1 MNVIELKQ
9 ERARLLTEEKSV
21 LESVQDR
28 SNLAPEVAEKFSKLD
43 LAIAGVDSQIRAAE
57 RQEAEARELANA
69 QREKEIVERAKTDE
83 RGIADLAN
91 KSFHGFLRGIKPS
104 DLSPEERALYNEA
117 LKRGQVVGTDSAGGY
132 LTPETFSTE
141 VIKTMKYYGG
151 MMEAAKILT
160 TNEGNPFHMTT
171 RDATS
176 MKAVLIAEATA
187 ASTASLTFGRKT
199 LDAFKYTTNV
209 FTISNELI
217 QDSIV
222 SAEQEIIEVSGE
234 MFGRGF
240 NEAFTTA
247 DGSSKPLGL
256 ISGLAALSS
265 SAGIGKLGSS
275 TTAITYADLVDL
287 KYSVNKAYQSNAKWM
302 FNYLTEGVVRKLVD
316 STGQPIW
323 TMGNI
328 QNGSPD
334 TILGNP
340 YIIND
345 DMANP
350 AAAATPIAF
359 GDFKKAYTIR
369 MVKGVGL
376 RRLTELYATSDE
388 VGFVS
393 FMRADGDLMDTK
405 AAKLFKNAAS

>member
-9 ERARLLTEEKSV
+9 ERAKLLTEEKSV
-21 LESVQDR
+21 LEGVQDR
-28 SNLAPEVAEKFSKLD
+28 SNLAPEVSEKLSKLD
-43 LAIAGVDSQIRAAE
+43 GAIANFDLQIRSAE
-57 RQEAEARELANA
+57 RQEAEARANA
-69 QREKEIVERAKTDE
+69 EKQREIEIQERAKTDE
-83 RGIADLAN
+83 KGILEMAK
-91 KSFHGFLRGIKPS
+91 KSFHGFLRGVKPS

-117 LKRGQVVGTDSAGGY
+117 LRRGQVVGTDSAGGY
-132 LTPETFSTE
+132 LTPENFSSE

-151 MMEAAKILT
+151 MLEAAKIIN
-160 TNEGNPFHMTT
+160 TNEGNPFHMPT
-171 RDATS
+171 RDSTA

-187 ASTASLTFGRKT
+187 ASTASLTYGRKT

-209 FTISNELI
+209 FTVSNELI

-240 NEAFTTA
+240 NEAFTVA
-247 DGSSKPLGL
+247 DGSSKPLGMV
-256 ISGLAALSS
+256 SGLAALGS
-265 SAGIGKLGSS
+265 SAGIGKTGAS

-287 KYSVNKAYQSNAKWM
+287 KYSVNKAYQGNAKWM

-316 STGQPIW
+316 SNGQPIW

-350 AAAATPIAF
+350 AAGAVPIAF
-359 GDFKKAYTIR
+359 GDFAKAYTIR
-369 MVKGVGL
+369 MVRGVGL

-388 VGFVS
+388 IGFVS
-393 FMRADGDLMDTK
+393 FMRADGDLMDVK

>member
-9 ERARLLTEEKSV
+9 ERARLLTEERSV

-28 SNLAPEVAEKFSKLD
+28 SNLAPEVSEKFAKLD
-43 LAIAGVDSQIRAAE
+43 SSIANLDFQIRAAE
-57 RQEAEARELANA
+57 RQEAEARQLADA
-69 QREKEIVERAKTDE
+69 QKQKEIVERAKTDE
-83 RGIADLAN
+83 KGIADLAN
-91 KSFHGFLRGIKPS
+91 KSFHGFIRGIKPEH
-104 DLSPEERALYNEA
+104 LEPEERALYQEA
-117 LKRGQVVGTDSAGGY
+117 LRRGQVVGTDSAGGY
-132 LTPETFSTE
+132 LTPENFSTE
-141 VIKTMKYYGG
+141 IIKTMKYYGG
-151 MMEAAKILT
+151 MMEAAKILS

-209 FTISNELI
+209 FTLSNELI
-217 QDSIV
+217 QDNIV

-247 DGSSKPLGL
+247 NGSSKPLGL
-256 ISGLAALSS
+256 IAGLAALGS
-265 SAGIGKLGSS
+265 SAGIGKTGASA
-275 TTAITYADLVDL
+275 TAITYADLVDL
-287 KYSVNKAYQSNAKWM
+287 KYSVNKAYQANAKWM

-340 YIIND
+340 YIVND

-350 AAAATPIAF
+350 AANATPIAF

-393 FMRADGDLMDTK
+393 FMRADGDLMDEK

>member
-1 MNVIELKQ
+1 MNVIDLKH
-9 ERARLLTEEKSV
+9 ERAKLLTEERSV
-21 LESVQDR
+21 LESVKDPN
-28 SNLAPEVAEKFSKLD
+28 NLDPTVSERFASLD
-43 LAIAGVDSQIRAAE
+43 VAIANFDRQIAAAE
-57 RQEAEARELANA
+57 RQEALERSKADM
-69 QREKEIVERAKTDE
+69 QREQEIVERAKTDE
-83 RGIADLAN
+83 KGIADLAN
-91 KSFHGFLRGIKPS
+91 KSFQGFLRGVKPS

-117 LKRGQVVGTDSAGGY
+117 VKRGQVVGTDSAGGY
-132 LTPETFSTE
+132 LTPDYFSTE
-141 VIKTMKYYGG
+141 VIKSMKYYGG
-151 MMEAAKILT
+151 MLEAAKILN
-160 TNEGNPFHMTT
+160 TNDGNPIHMPT
-171 RDATS
+171 RDSTA

-187 ASTASLTFGRKT
+187 ASTASLTYGRKT

-209 FTISNELI
+209 FTVSNELI

-240 NEAFTTA
+240 NEAFTVA

-256 ISGLAALSS
+256 ISGLAALGSN
-265 SAGIGKLGSS
+265 AGIGKVGSA
-275 TTAITYADLVDL
+275 TTTISYAELVDVKHSL
-287 KYSVNKAYQSNAKWM
+287 NKAYRAGAKWM
-302 FNYLTEGVVRKLVD
+302 FNDLTEGVIRKLVD

-334 TILGNP
+334 TILGHA

-345 DMANP
+345 DMANL
-350 AAAATPIAF
+350 AAGATPIAF
-359 GDFKKAYTIR
+359 GDYKKAYTIR

-376 RRLTELYATSDE
+376 RRLTEIYATSDE
-388 VGFVS
+388 IGFVS
-393 FMRADGDLMDTK
+393 FMRADGDLMDTN

>member
-28 SNLAPEVAEKFSKLD
+28 SNLAPEVSEKFAKLD
-43 LAIAGVDSQIRAAE
+43 KAISDVELQIRSAE

-83 RGIADLAN
+83 KGIADLAN

-104 DLSPEERALYNEA
+104 DLSPEERALYQEA
-117 LKRGQVVGTDSAGGY
+117 LRRGQVVGTDSAGGY

-171 RDATS
+171 RDSTA

-199 LDAFKYTTNV
+199 LDAYKYTTNV

-240 NEAFTTA
+240 NEAFTIA

-256 ISGLAALSS
+256 VSGLAALGSN
-265 SAGIGKLGSS
+265 AGIGKTGAS
-275 TTAITYADLVDL
+275 TTAVTYADLVDL
-287 KYSVNKAYQSNAKWM
+287 KYSVNKAYQGNAKWM

-350 AAAATPIAF
+350 AAGAVPIAF

-369 MVKGVGL
+369 MVRGVGL

>member
-1 MNVIELKQ
+1 MNLLELKQ
-9 ERARLLTEEKSV
+9 ERARLLTEERSL
-21 LESVQDR
+21 LESIQGKT
-28 SNLAPEVAEKFSKLD
+28 EVEASVNEKFETLADAIRSKD
-43 LAIAGVDSQIRAAE
+43 FQIKATE
-57 RQEAEARELANA
+57 RQEAEARSQADA
-69 QREKEIVERAKTDE
+69 QREQEIVERAKTDE
-83 RGIADLAN
+83 KGIADLAN
-91 KSFHGFLRGIKPS
+91 KSFHGFIRGVKPS
-104 DLSPEERALYNEA
+104 ELSPEERALYNEA
-117 LKRGQVVGTDSAGGY
+117 VRRGQVVGTDSAGGY
-132 LTPETFSTE
+132 LTPEYFSTE

-151 MMEAAKILT
+151 MLEAAKILN
-160 TNEGNPFHMTT
+160 TNDGNPFHMAT
-171 RDATS
+171 RDSTA

-187 ASTASLTFGRKT
+187 ASTAALVYGRKT

-209 FTISNELI
+209 FTVSNELI

-247 DGSSKPLGL
+247 DGSSKPLGM
-256 ISGLAALSS
+256 IAGLAALAS
-265 SAGIGKLGSS
+265 SAGIGKTGSS

-287 KYSVNKAYQSNAKWM
+287 KHSVNKAYRANAKWM
-302 FNYLTEGVVRKLVD
+302 FNDLTEAAIRKLVD
-316 STGQPIW
+316 SNGQPIW

-328 QNGSPD
+328 QNESPD
-334 TILGNP
+334 TILGKA

-345 DMANP
+345 DMASLG
-350 AAAATPIAF
+350 AAATPIAF

>member
-9 ERARLLTEEKSV
+9 ERARLLTEERSV

-28 SNLAPEVAEKFSKLD
+28 SNLAPEVSEKFAKLD
-43 LAIAGVDSQIRAAE
+43 SSIANLDFQIRAAE
-57 RQEAEARELANA
+57 RQEAEARQLADA
-69 QREKEIVERAKTDE
+69 EKQREIVERAKTDE
-83 RGIADLAN
+83 KGIADLAN
-91 KSFHGFLRGIKPS
+91 KSFHGFIRGIKPS

-117 LKRGQVVGTDSAGGY
+117 LRRGQVVGTDSAGGY
-132 LTPETFSTE
+132 LTPENFSTE
-141 VIKTMKYYGG
+141 IIKTMKYYGG
-151 MMEAAKILT
+151 MMEAAKILN

-209 FTISNELI
+209 FTVSNELI

-247 DGSSKPLGL
+247 DGSSKPLGM
-256 ISGLAALSS
+256 IAGLAALGS
-265 SAGIGKLGSS
+265 SAGIGTTGAS
-275 TTAITYADLVDL
+275 TTAIAYIDLVNL
-287 KYSVNKAYQSNAKWM
+287 KYSVNKAYQANAKWM
-302 FNYLTEGVVRKLVD
+302 FNYKTEGILRKLVD
-316 STGQPIW
+316 GESRPLW

-345 DMANP
+345 DMVDP
-350 AAAATPIAF
+350 AAGTTSVAF

-369 MVKGVGL
+369 MVKGIGL

-405 AAKLFKNAAS
+405 AAKLLKQAAS

>member
-9 ERARLLTEEKSV
+9 ERARLLTEERSV

-28 SNLAPEVAEKFSKLD
+28 SNLAPEVSEKFAKLD
-43 LAIAGVDSQIRAAE
+43 SSIANLDFQIRAAE
-57 RQEAEARELANA
+57 RQEAEARELADA
-69 QREKEIVERAKTDE
+69 QKQREIVERAKTDE
-83 RGIADLAN
+83 KGIADLAN
-91 KSFHGFLRGIKPS
+91 KSFHGFIRGIKPS

-117 LKRGQVVGTDSAGGY
+117 LRRGQVVGTDSAGGY
-132 LTPETFSTE
+132 LTPENFSTE

-151 MMEAAKILT
+151 MMEAAKILN

-171 RDATS
+171 RDSTS

-187 ASTASLTFGRKT
+187 ASTAALVYGRKT

-209 FTISNELI
+209 FTVSNELI

-247 DGSSKPLGL
+247 DGSSKPLGM
-256 ISGLAALSS
+256 IAGLAALSS
-265 SAGIGKLGSS
+265 SAGIGKTGSS

-287 KYSVNKAYQSNAKWM
+287 KYSVNKAYQGNAKWM

-316 STGQPIW
+316 SQGQPIW
-323 TMGNI
+323 SMGNI

-345 DMANP
+345 DMASP

>member
-1 MNVIELKQ
+1 LRTQ
-9 ERARLLTEEKSV
+9 A
-21 LESVQDR
+21 D
-28 SNLAPEVAEKFSKLD
+28 
-43 LAIAGVDSQIRAAE
+43 
-57 RQEAEARELANA
+57 A
-69 QREKEIVERAKTDE
+69 QREKEIIERAKTDE
-83 RGIADLAN
+83 KGIADLAN
-91 KSFHGFLRGIKPS
+91 KSFHGFIRGVKPS

-117 LKRGQVVGTDSAGGY
+117 VRRGQVVGTDSAGGY
-132 LTPETFSTE
+132 LTPEYFSTE

-151 MMEAAKILT
+151 MLEAAKILN
-160 TNEGNPFHMTT
+160 TNDGNPFHMAT
-171 RDATS
+171 RDSTA

-187 ASTASLTFGRKT
+187 ASTAALVYGRKT

-209 FTISNELI
+209 FTVSNELI

-240 NEAFTTA
+240 NEAFTIA
-247 DGSSKPLGL
+247 DGSSKPLGM
-256 ISGLAALSS
+256 ISGL
-265 SAGIGKLGSS
+265 
-275 TTAITYADLVDL
+275 ADLVDL
-287 KYSVNKAYQSNAKWM
+287 KHSVNKAYRANAKWM
-302 FNYLTEGVVRKLVD
+302 FNDLTEAAIRKLVD

-328 QNGSPD
+328 QNESPD
-334 TILGNP
+334 TILGKA

-345 DMANP
+345 DMASLG
-350 AAAATPIAF
+350 AAATPIAF

-405 AAKLFKNAAS
+405 AAKLFKNAVS

>member
-9 ERARLLTEEKSV
+9 ERARLLTEERSV

-28 SNLAPEVAEKFSKLD
+28 SNLAPEVSEKFAKLD
-43 LAIAGVDSQIRAAE
+43 SSIANLDFQIRAAE
-57 RQEAEARELANA
+57 RQEAEARELADA
-69 QREKEIVERAKTDE
+69 QKQREIVERAKTDE
-83 RGIADLAN
+83 KGIADLAN
-91 KSFHGFLRGIKPS
+91 KSFHGFIRGIKPS

-117 LKRGQVVGTDSAGGY
+117 LRRGQVVGTDSAGGY
-132 LTPETFSTE
+132 LTPENFSTE

-151 MMEAAKILT
+151 MMEAAKILN

-171 RDATS
+171 RDSTS

-187 ASTASLTFGRKT
+187 ASTAALVYGRKT

-209 FTISNELI
+209 FTVSNELI

-247 DGSSKPLGL
+247 DGSSKPLGM
-256 ISGLAALSS
+256 IAGLAALSS
-265 SAGIGKLGSS
+265 SAGIGKTGSS

-287 KYSVNKAYQSNAKWM
+287 KYSVNKAYQGNAKWM

-345 DMANP
+345 DMASP
-350 AAAATPIAF
+350 AAAATPVAF

>member
-9 ERARLLTEEKSV
+9 ERARLLTEERSV
-21 LESVQDR
+21 LDSVQDR
-28 SNLAPEVAEKFSKLD
+28 SNLAPEVSEKFAKLD
-43 LAIAGVDSQIRAAE
+43 GSIANLDFQIRAAE
-57 RQEAEARELANA
+57 RQEAEARQLADA
-69 QREKEIVERAKTDE
+69 EKQREIVERAKTDE
-83 RGIADLAN
+83 KGIADLAN
-91 KSFHGFLRGIKPS
+91 KSFHGFIRGIKPS

-117 LKRGQVVGTDSAGGY
+117 LRRGQVVGTDSAGGY
-132 LTPETFSTE
+132 LTPENFSTE
-141 VIKTMKYYGG
+141 IIKTMKYYGG
-151 MMEAAKILT
+151 MMEAAKILN

-209 FTISNELI
+209 FTVSNELI

-256 ISGLAALSS
+256 IAGLAALGS
-265 SAGIGKLGSS
+265 SAGIGKTGLS

-287 KYSVNKAYQSNAKWM
+287 KYSVNKAYQGNAKWM
-302 FNYLTEGVVRKLVD
+302 FNYLTEGIVRKLVD

-328 QNGSPD
+328 QNASPD

-345 DMANP
+345 DMASP

>member
-28 SNLAPEVAEKFSKLD
+28 SNLAPEVSEKFVKLD
-43 LAIAGVDSQIRAAE
+43 SAISNLDLQIRSAE
-57 RQEAEARELANA
+57 RQEAEARQLADA
-69 QREKEIVERAKTDE
+69 QKQKEIVERAKTDE
-83 RGIADLAN
+83 KGIADLAN
-91 KSFHGFLRGIKPS
+91 KSFHGFLRGVKPEH
-104 DLSPEERALYNEA
+104 LEPEERALYQEA
-117 LKRGQVVGTDSAGGY
+117 LRRGQVVGTDSAGGY
-132 LTPETFSTE
+132 LTPENFSTE
-141 VIKTMKYYGG
+141 IIKTMKYYGG
-151 MMEAAKILT
+151 MMEAAKILS

-187 ASTASLTFGRKT
+187 ASTAALTFGRKT

-240 NEAFTTA
+240 NEAFTIA

-256 ISGLAALSS
+256 ISGLAALGS
-265 SAGIGKLGSS
+265 SAGIGTTGAS
-275 TTAITYADLVDL
+275 TTAIAYLDLVNL

-302 FNYLTEGVVRKLVD
+302 FNYKTEGVLRKLVD
-316 STGQPIW
+316 EEGRPLW

-345 DMANP
+345 DMVDP
-350 AAAATPIAF
+350 AAGTTPVAF

-405 AAKLFKNAAS
+405 AAKLLKQAAS

>member
-21 LESVQDR
+21 LEGVQDR

-43 LAIAGVDSQIRAAE
+43 LAIAGVESQIRAAE
-57 RQEAEARELANA
+57 RQEAEARSIADA
-69 QREKEIVERAKTDE
+69 QNQKEIVERAKTDE
-83 RGIADLAN
+83 KGIADLAN
-91 KSFHGFLRGIKPS
+91 KSFHGFLRGVKPS
-104 DLSPEERALYNEA
+104 DLSPEERALYQEA
-117 LKRGQVVGTDSAGGY
+117 LRRGQVVGTDSAGGY
-132 LTPETFSTE
+132 LTPENFSTE
-141 VIKTMKYYGG
+141 IIKTMKYYGG
-151 MMEAAKILT
+151 MLEAAKILN

-171 RDATS
+171 RDATT

-187 ASTASLTFGRKT
+187 ASTAALTFGRKT

-209 FTISNELI
+209 FTLSNELI

-247 DGSSKPLGL
+247 DGSSKPLGM
-256 ISGLAALSS
+256 ISGLAALGS
-265 SAGIGKLGSS
+265 SAGIGKTGTSA
-275 TTAITYADLVDL
+275 TAITYADLVDL
-287 KYSVNKAYQSNAKWM
+287 KYSVNKAYQGNAKWM

-340 YIIND
+340 YIVND
-345 DMANP
+345 DMASP
-350 AAAATPIAF
+350 AANATPIAF